1 MKTKHVIFGVLY
13 AISTAYFI
21 FVGDLIASILM
32 LIILLCMIALS
43 SMKKN
48 LEASTLNFEKT
59 LSHRKKAFDEMFE
72 TNMKLTEE
80 LKQKTD
86 EIDLWKK
93 GFYDLEEVLNGFKE
107 STTELFA
114 VIDSRNSEI
123 AELKPLAQ
131 QRLDYLHHERD
142 RKKSY
147 RKENSDLLRVRRF
160 AKKHAGR
167 VVVRK
172 DGDCFGNSDETTA
185 IVCGYDDEHGSL
197 IVGINSGGWIN
208 LDSSDVII
216 KKHGHDYSYVTLTS
230 IKLIKNET
238 KN

>member
-21 FVGDLIASILM
+21 FVGNLTASILM
-32 LIILLCMIALS
+32 LIILLCTIALS

-48 LEASTLNFEKT
+48 LEASKMNFEKT

-72 TNMKLTEE
+72 TNMQLTEE
-80 LKQKTD
+80 LKEKN
-86 EIDLWKK
+86 E
-93 GFYDLEEVLNGFKE
+93 
-107 STTELFA
+107 
-114 VIDSRNSEI
+114 EI
-123 AELKPLAQ
+123 AEIKPLAQ

-185 IVCGYDDEHGSL
+185 IVCGYYNKHDLL
-197 IVGINSGGWIN
+197 IVGVNSRGFIN
-208 LDSSDVII
+208 LDTYDILT
-216 KKHGHDYSYVTLTS
+216 KYNRQGYAYVPLTS
-230 IKLIKNET
+230 IKLVK
-238 KN
+238 K